1 MQLAFYAREYS
12 FFKLPYLE
20 TPRSSLRTSCELK
33 MATYLAKVL
42 GKLQKLKFHIAG
54 FAPNQRFET

>member
-1 MQLAFYAREYS
+1 MLVDAREYS

-20 TPRSSLRTSCELK
+20 TPRSGLRTSFELK

-42 GKLQKLKFHIAG
+42 GKLQKLKFHNAG
-54 FAPNQRFET
+54 FGPNPAF

>member
-20 TPRSSLRTSCELK
+20 TPHSSLRTSCELK

-42 GKLQKLKFHIAG
+42 GKLQKLKSHNAG
-54 FAPNQRFET
+54 FGPNPAL